1 MSTTIVH
8 IICFGYLAMTA
19 ANAGVIMAL
28 MIFHGKTGLDGGVAL
43 VVGMADRGIVF
54 GDNCSWSQYF

>member
-19 ANAGVIMAL
+19 ANAGGVIMAL
-28 MIFHGKTGLDGGVAL
+28 MIFHGKTGLDGGV
-43 VVGMADRGIVF
+43 GS
-54 GDNCSWSQYF
+54 GDG

>member
-28 MIFHGKTGLDGGVAL
+28 MIFHGKTGLDGGV
-43 VVGMADRGIVF
+43 GS
-54 GDNCSWSQYF
+54 GDG